1 MKLKTKVIPYSSVV
15 GGSLTLLDETG
26 AAQFMVMF
34 CGTSWGISKEQSAAL
49 CEQIGRLI
57 NQVGLEV
64 PPHD

>member
-1 MKLKTKVIPYSSVV
+1 MKLRAEIVPYSSVV
-15 GGSLTLLDETG
+15 GGSLTLLDERG

-49 CEQIGRLI
+49 CAR
-57 NQVGLEV
+57 VGQLVNEHGLDV